1 MTLSGNNIV
10 SMKRDN
16 RKAVLSKV
24 RQHGAVSRK
33 FLAESLQLTP
43 AAITKIVGN
52 LIDDGLLTEGGSV
65 RAEASAG
72 RSQILLQI
80 NSRARAALGV
90 MLNVHRATLSGVWL
104 DGSLIFCEEVPLE
117 SPCDPAETAA
127 LLAQRLRAHIAQC
140 GLDPRAVIGLGVAAR
155 GVISRD
161 RRVLTDS
168 RGVFRGSDIPIADL
182 FESATGFAVTLE
194 NNVRALLAAQLFL
207 DRESQNE
214 CQLFLRCEYGIGAA
228 LSIGGEIWSGGGG
241 RCSEIGHIQVVR
253 RGGLPCVCG
262 KSGCLETIASPSA
275 MRAEAQRAL
284 SPDRTPLLW
293 EIRQSGRGI
302 TLTDVLDSAA
312 NGDAGAAYIVDRG
325 VRALGQALKSALYI
339 IDPQRV
345 VLYGS
350 LFEHRGFL
358 ARLMAEMAQGL
369 DRDHADIPIEKSAYN
384 GLLDPAAAG
393 ILSVNR
399 FFDAGGEPVAAQSG
413 VRHA

>member
-1 MTLSGNNIV
+1 
-10 SMKRDN
+10 
-16 RKAVLSKV
+16 
-24 RQHGAVSRK
+24 
-33 FLAESLQLTP
+33 
-43 AAITKIVGN
+43 
-52 LIDDGLLTEGGSV
+52 
-65 RAEASAG
+65 
-72 RSQILLQI
+72 
-80 NSRARAALGV
+80 
-90 MLNVHRATLSGVWL
+90 
-104 DGSLIFCEEVPLE
+104 
-117 SPCDPAETAA
+117 
-127 LLAQRLRAHIAQC
+127 
-140 GLDPRAVIGLGVAAR
+140 
-155 GVISRD
+155 
-161 RRVLTDS
+161 
-168 RGVFRGSDIPIADL
+168 
-182 FESATGFAVTLE
+182 
-194 NNVRALLAAQLFL
+194 
-207 DRESQNE
+207 
-214 CQLFLRCEYGIGAA
+214 
-228 LSIGGEIWSGGGG
+228 
-241 RCSEIGHIQVVR
+241 
-253 RGGLPCVCG
+253 
-262 KSGCLETIASPSA
+262 

-325 VRALGQALKSALYI
+325 VRALGQALKSAIYI

-369 DRDHADIPIEKSAYN
+369 DRDQEDIPIEKSAYN